1 MIMTLEE
8 QNLKQLNTSSSIE
21 CEVELTKEE
30 EGVILE
36 DKKNVV
42 ILKSKVP
49 LEQSKNVYILPSK
62 REQLLQ
68 ESGSVSHQKE
78 NWEQLRKVING
89 TMNQLNESNIKELIG
104 NLFSNTNLLRRR
116 ALKIKIF

>member
-1 MIMTLEE
+1 MTLEE